1 MEKFKLKFLIMVMQ
15 RMIGDK
21 GFVAQI
27 KQITMLAFDFDMKGK
42 QKKAEVLEQLKEIG
56 KTFGG
61 IMALIAPMII
71 SGLIEMYVAQAIA
84 KNPSLA
90 DK

>member
-1 MEKFKLKFLIMVMQ
+1 METFKLKFLIMVMQ

-21 GFVAQI
+21 GFVVQI
-27 KQITMLAFDFDMKGK
+27 KQITMLAFDFVMKGK
-42 QKKAEVLEQLKEIG
+42 QKKAEVLGQLKEIG